1 MQGAREGQWEKLA
14 QEVLSGMKDW
24 RVQHPRA
31 TFAEIEEAV
40 EEQVARMRARMLE
53 EVVQWREAQAAEQRQ
68 DMRCHGCGR
77 ELQERGKHV
86 RHVTTQGNQ
95 QIELERSY
103 RYCPTCQVG
112 FFPPG

>member
-1 MQGAREGQWEKLA
+1 MQPEREAQWEKLA

-31 TFAEIEEAV
+31 TFAEIEEAI

-53 EVVQWREAQAAEQRQ
+53 DVVQWREAQAGELTQ
-68 DMRCHGCGR
+68 DRRCNACGAKL
-77 ELQERGKHV
+77 EARGKHV

-95 QIELERSY
+95 QIKVERSY
-103 RYCPTCQVG
+103 GFCPTCRVG